1 MIYFIALIMILIGWM
16 LISAGRLSL
25 CKEKDINDLVVD
37 GTNVL
42 ETEGFL
48 KVIEIRSTRYS
59 FERDCEIAFKSQSGK
74 SLRYSKTFFGLD
86 SRASFL
92 RKCERRGEVPVT
104 IIYDKSSSARFYIEE
119 LNPQGINSN
128 GKKGF
133 CLLGSMFILL
143 GLFII
148 ASTMHIIQ
156 FMHL

>member
-16 LISAGRLSL
+16 FISAGRLSL

-37 GTNVL
+37 GTNAL

-59 FERDCEIAFKSQSGK
+59 FECDCEISFKSENGRN
-74 SLRYSKTFFGLD
+74 LRYNKTFFGLD

-92 RKCERRGEVPVT
+92 RKCERRGDVPVT

-148 ASTMHIIQ
+148 ASTMHIIP
-156 FMHL
+156 FIHL

>member
-1 MIYFIALIMILIGWM
+1 MMYFIALIMILIGWM
-16 LISAGRLSL
+16 FTYTGRICSD
-25 CKEKDINDLVVD
+25 KEKDINSLALD
-37 GTNVL
+37 GTNAI

-48 KVIEIRSTRYS
+48 KVLEIRSTRYS
-59 FERDCEIAFKSQSGK
+59 FECDCEISFKSENGRN
-74 SLRYSKTFFGLD
+74 LRYNKTFFGLD
-86 SRASFL
+86 SKASFL
-92 RKCERRGEVPVT
+92 RKCDRKGEVPITV
-104 IIYDKSSSARFYIEE
+104 IYDKRSSARFYIEE

-148 ASTMHIIQ
+148 AATMHIIP

>member
-1 MIYFIALIMILIGWM
+1 MIYFIALIMMLIGWM

-59 FERDCEIAFKSQSGK
+59 FECDCEVSFKSEKGRN
-74 SLRYSKTFFGLD
+74 LRYNKTFFGLD

-148 ASTMHIIQ
+148 ASTMHIIP